1 MTTSKIMEQAQV
13 FASSWALV
21 GSRFDSGFEI
31 ANAHEQKADLQTM
44 VEELAKERDEYRDA
58 ADTMAAAHKVERD
71 ALSADAE
78 LYRHLRDHFAKTATD
93 AKAEFARLEPLTGD
107 AFDSVVR
114 ASMDAMGVSA

>member
-78 LYRHLRDHFAKTATD
+78 LYRHLRDHFAKNLENAR
-93 AKAEFARLEPLTGD
+93 EGFARLEPLTGA
-107 AFDSVVR
+107 AFDAAVR
-114 ASMDAMGVSA
+114 ASMDLMGAAS